1 MELPLTLDDFAPR
14 VGERFALR
22 VDGRADLALE
32 LVEARGLGPGY
43 EQREAF
49 ALLFRGPAEPPLPQ
63 ATYRFAHAGLGDLD
77 IFIVPVAHGEAG
89 RDYEAIFS

>member
-1 MELPLTLDDFAPR
+1 VEEPLTLDDFAPR

-22 VDGRADLALE
+22 IDGREDVALE
-32 LVEARGLGPGY
+32 LLEARGLGPGY

-49 ALLFRGPAEPPLPQ
+49 ALLFRGPADPPLPQ
-63 ATYRFAHAGLGDLD
+63 ATYRLAHAGLGDLE
-77 IFIVPVAHGEAG
+77 IFIVPVAQGEAG